1 MMRRVLIDAALVVK
15 NVSVLRQ
22 SILDTFEESDTL
34 SLDIVGGQAV
44 DLCGLQL
51 IESARRQAAA
61 VGKTLILERPATDF
75 RAMLASAG
83 FLTDASPDNLQFWLH
98 EGPVQ

>member
-1 MMRRVLIDAALVVK
+1 MRRVLIDAALVVK
-15 NVSVLRQ
+15 NVTSLRQ
-22 SILDTFEESDTL
+22 SILDAFEESDL
-34 SLDIVGGQAV
+34 ISLDLVGEQAV

-51 IESARRQAAA
+51 IESARRQATA
-61 VGKTLILERPATDF
+61 VGKRLVLERPATDF

-83 FLTDASPDNLQFWLH
+83 FLTNAAPDNLQFWLH